1 MVKKF
6 TLTITDDGEMLHC
19 DGENQGFTIC
29 ELISL
34 LELKKNDLIEQWR
47 NEVDFTR
54 TVKYPDGRVE
64 TISEKENENV

>member
-6 TLTITDDGEMLHC
+6 TLTFIGDGEMTEC
-19 DGENQGFTIC
+19 VGENQGFKIT

-34 LELKKNDLIEQWR
+34 LELKKNDLLDQWR
-47 NEVDFTR
+47 GNVDFTR

-64 TISEKENENV
+64 TISEKE